1 VLDTTET
8 LTTLR
13 SRGGVAVRRGAK
25 LLRRIEKDIIGLN
38 YVGLVAAAVFF
49 AWSVTPSL
57 LPRDWLFQGLISG
70 VNAVIGYG
78 VGCVLDWL
86 FRRWVRPKLPWPAPG
101 VRVRYAV
108 KITVLALCVLTAG
121 YMLVLSADWQRQIYA
136 LMNMKGTTTSGYLRT
151 GGLSALVGMLV
162 IVLYRTLRLLVRLLA
177 RLLSRWIRVPSKFAP
192 AVGAVLLMILI
203 VTLFNGVA
211 TRAFFAVA
219 NSAFSVRNNKVTPY
233 AVQPQQPERSG
244 SPVSLAKWN
253 MLGSEGR
260 WFVSHGPAAFRIGAV
275 TGRPA
280 LEPIRVYVGLG
291 STKSGQSQ
299 GDLAV
304 AELERTHAFERKV
317 LVIVT
322 TTGTG
327 WANSMSANAIEYMYG
342 GDTAVVASQYSYL
355 PSVLSFLAD
364 RQKVAQSGYE
374 MFDAIY
380 RAWSRQPPQS
390 RPKLLVYGES
400 LGSQGSEAAFGGLAD
415 LRSRVDGALWVGPP
429 NSNRLWSQFV
439 ARRDPGSREV
449 EPVYADGLVVRFA
462 ADAADLGVPSAD
474 WRQPRIAYLQ
484 HASDP
489 IVWWSP
495 DLAFSQP
502 DWLSERRGSDVSPQ
516 MRWWPLV
523 TFWQVAADLT
533 NAQSVSD
540 GHGHNY
546 GSLVLDA
553 WAAVLP
559 PPDWKSGPGTTD
571 PHTARPRRILRT
583 CGEITASSQRRFVDT
598 PARSLELSPW
608 QLSTRVSDL
617 GILVGCVPLR
627 KESCGHLAPAVRRL
641 LSQAWRDEE
650 RWNRRRCGP
659 RCWR

>member
-1 VLDTTET
+1 MLDSAEA

-13 SRGGVAVRRGAK
+13 SRGRVAVRRGSR
-25 LLRRIEKDIIGLN
+25 LLHRIETDIIGLN
-38 YVGLVAAAVFF
+38 YAGLVVATVFF

-70 VNAVIGYG
+70 LNAAIGYG
-78 VGCVLDWL
+78 AGCVLEWA
-86 FRRWVRPKLPWPAPG
+86 FRKWARPKLPWQPPALRVQYG
-101 VRVRYAV
+101 V
-108 KITVLALCVLTAG
+108 KFTVLAVCILTAG
-121 YMLVLSADWQRQIYA
+121 YMLVLSADWQRQIFA
-136 LMNMKGTTTSGYLRT
+136 LMDMEGTTTSGYLRT
-151 GGLSALVGMLV
+151 GGLSLLVGALVV
-162 IVLYRTLRLLVRLLA
+162 AVYRTLRAIVRLLA
-177 RLLSRWIRVPSKFAP
+177 RLLSRWVRVPSKFAP
-192 AVGAVLLMILI
+192 TLGAALLVLLI

-211 TRAFFAVA
+211 TQAFFAVA

-233 AVQPQQPERSG
+233 AVQPQLPERSG

-253 MLGSEGR
+253 TLGSEGR
-260 WFVSHGPAAFRIGAV
+260 WFVSHGPDAFRIGAV
-275 TGRPA
+275 TGKPA
-280 LEPIRVYVGLG
+280 LEPIRAYVGLD
-291 STKSGQSQ
+291 STKNGETQE
-299 GDLAV
+299 DLAV
-304 AELERTHAFERKV
+304 AELERTHAFDRKV

-327 WANSMSANAIEYMYG
+327 WVNSMSANAIEYMYG
-342 GDTAVVASQYSYL
+342 GDTAIVASQYSYL

-364 RQKVAQSGYE
+364 RQKVAESGRK

-380 RAWSRQPPQS
+380 KVWSQQPPQS

-429 NSNRLWSQFV
+429 NSNRLWKQFV
-439 ARRDPGSREV
+439 SRRDPGSREV

-462 ADAADLGVPSAD
+462 ADAADLSKPSPE
-474 WRQPRIAYLQ
+474 WGRPRIAYLQ

-495 DLAFSQP
+495 DLIFSQP

-533 NAQSVSD
+533 NAQGVSY

-559 PPDWKSGPGTTD
+559 PPDWNPQLEQ
-571 PHTARPRRILRT
+571 RIRT
-583 CGEITASSQRRFVDT
+583 EI
-598 PARSLELSPW
+598 ELSEAYE
-608 QLSTRVSDL
+608 R
-617 GILVGCVPLR
+617 
-627 KESCGHLAPAVRRL
+627 AVK
-641 LSQAWRDEE
+641 
-650 RWNRRRCGP
+650 
-659 RCWR
+659 